1 MIHVAVKILYHKI
14 VPIETINLRGL
25 MSNPSLS
32 IEEDG
37 CKLVRPGTGK
47 SEAVFV
53 KIIAVLCGEV
63 FMELKGQV
71 ALVTGSARGI
81 GKAIAESLAK
91 KGADIV
97 VADVNLE
104 EALYASAEIA
114 KLGVRSEAFRLDVSR
129 SEEVIRVFEDI
140 QKDFGRLDILV
151 NNAGITRDGL
161 LLRMKEEDWDL
172 VININLKGAFLCS
185 KEAVKIMTKQRYGR
199 IINIASV
206 VAFMGNPG
214 QVNYSAS
221 KAGIVGLTKTIA
233 KEYASRGI
241 TANAVAPGF
250 IMTAMTEALPDN
262 VKEEMKK
269 AIPMARFGTVEDVA
283 KAVVFLSSPD
293 SGYITG
299 QVIHVNGGMYM

>member
-1 MIHVAVKILYHKI
+1 
-14 VPIETINLRGL
+14 
-25 MSNPSLS
+25 
-32 IEEDG
+32 
-37 CKLVRPGTGK
+37 
-47 SEAVFV
+47 
-53 KIIAVLCGEV
+53 
-63 FMELKGQV
+63 MEFKGQV

-81 GKAIAESLAK
+81 GRAIAEALAG
-91 KGADIV
+91 KGVDVVIADL
-97 VADVNLE
+97 NLD
-104 EALYASAEIA
+104 EALKTSSEIA
-114 KLGVRSEAFRLDVSR
+114 GFGVRSVAVRLDVSK
-129 SEEVIRVFEDI
+129 SEEVIKVFGDI
-140 QKDFGRLDILV
+140 QKNFGRLDILV

-161 LLRMKEEDWDL
+161 LLRMKEEDWDS

-185 KEAVKIMTKQRYGR
+185 REAVKLMAKQRYGR
-199 IINIASV
+199 IVNIASV

-250 IMTAMTEALPDN
+250 IMTAMTDALSDD
-262 VKEEMKK
+262 VKEEMRK
-269 AIPMARFGTVEDVA
+269 AIPMGRFGTVEDVA
-283 KAVVFLSSPD
+283 KAVIFLSSPE